1 MSLSKRLFQLML
13 FAYPR
18 EFRLEYGPEMTQL
31 FRDCYRDI
39 QSDGRASAARLWFR
53 VMLDIIRTAPIE
65 RWASLTKES
74 GTMKNLKRD
83 ALGLL
88 ALVAIIF
95 VALTLHRYVL
105 QHGAESFWLL
115 GYALDAIV
123 SAGVVGNLVIFLLVK
138 TTRLPTLRAALWSLL
153 IVNGALF
160 LISTLIGMRVGGFN
174 FPLVFMSY
182 VVSFFFWM
190 AIHWVWALTKSSTE
204 PAA

>member
-18 EFRLEYGPEMTQL
+18 EFRLEYGPEMTRL
-31 FRDCYRDI
+31 FRDCYRDT
-39 QSDGRASAARLWFR
+39 QSDGPASAARLWFR
-53 VMLDIIRTAPIE
+53 MMLDIIRTAPIE
-65 RWASLTKES
+65 RWASLMKES

-88 ALVAIIF
+88 AFVTIIF
-95 VALTLHRYVL
+95 VAVTMHRYVIH
-105 QHGAESFWLL
+105 HGPETFWIL
-115 GYALDAIV
+115 GYTLDAIITG
-123 SAGVVGNLVIFLLVK
+123 GVVGNLVIFLLVK
-138 TTRLPTLRAALWSLL
+138 TTRMPTLRAAFWSLL
-153 IVNGALF
+153 IVNGALL
-160 LISTLIGMRVGGFN
+160 LIAILLGMRVGGFN
-174 FPLVFMSY
+174 LPMVFVSY